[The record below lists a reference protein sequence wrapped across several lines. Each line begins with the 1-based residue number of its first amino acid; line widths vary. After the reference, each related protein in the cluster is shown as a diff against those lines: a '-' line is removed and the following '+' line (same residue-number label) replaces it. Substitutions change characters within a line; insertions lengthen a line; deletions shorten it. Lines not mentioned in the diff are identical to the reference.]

1 MLRKMIQACL
11 FTEVSRFF
19 GSLQLWCSG

>member
-1 MLRKMIQACL
+1 MLRKMTQACL

-19 GSLQLWCSG
+19 GSLQLWCCG